1 MTIAAW
7 YRPVYDKLR
16 ISKRF
21 ASRLDVLNIP
31 DMRILCC
38 LNRDLASNLALNL
51 FCQRSRATLCVSD

>member
-21 ASRLDVLNIP
+21 ASPLDVLNIP
-31 DMRILCC
+31 GIPKLEPSVGYLC
-38 LNRDLASNLALNL
+38 LI
-51 FCQRSRATLCVSD
+51 CVLID